1 MTRVR
6 IDGIVKR
13 FGEASALSGVSLE
26 LPPGELFTLLG
37 PSGCGKTTLLRIV
50 AGLLAQDAGSVAFDG
65 VPVDSVP
72 PYRRNIG
79 VVFQSYAI
87 FPHLTVRQNI
97 AYGLRARRMD
107 SERAAA
113 KVVEAARMVQ
123 MEPLLDRMPAA
134 LSGGQQQR
142 VVLARALVIEP
153 RLLLMDEPLSNL
165 DARLRVEMRT
175 VIRRLQRALGI
186 TTLYVTHDQEE
197 ALAISDT
204 IAVMDRGQ
212 VLQTG
217 PPWALYRRAAGP
229 LRRGVPRGDERLR
242 GPAGECGRGGGRRR
256 GGDRLR
262 RVVGGRGG
270 RLGRRSGA
278 GVARD
283 PAGIAQGRA
292 AAGRRGPLEPGGG
305 DGDGGRLSRGRG
317 AVPGRRRAR
326 GLADGGGARPGFRDP
341 STGRGRPCAS
351 GATRPRSGSWRRI
364 RERAGSSARPRG
376 RAATPTAGGS

>member
-6 IDGIVKR
+6 IDGITKR
-13 FGEASALSGVSLE
+13 FGEASALSDVSLE

-50 AGLLAQDAGSVAFDG
+50 AGLLPQDAGSVSFDG

-97 AYGLRARRMD
+97 AYGLRARRME
-107 SERAAA
+107 SGRAEA
-113 KVVEAARMVQ
+113 KVGEAARMVQ
-123 MEPLLDRMPAA
+123 MEALLDRMPAA

-175 VIRRLQRALGI
+175 VIRRLQRTLGI

-204 IAVMDRGQ
+204 IAVMDRGR

-217 PPWALYRRAAGP
+217 PPWALYRAPRNRFVAEFLGGMNILAARLARPAPPEGVTVVETDFGPPWSVAAGGATFAP
-229 LRRGVPRGDERLR
+229 GPVWLGIRPESLRVEPPPGGADGWNRATGTVTEVGYLGAVARYHVEVAPGVSLTVEVHDPEFQT
-242 GPAGECGRGGGRRR
+242 
-256 GGDRLR
+256 LR
-262 RVVGGRGG
+262 RVGETIH
-270 RLGRRSGA
+270 LWC
-278 GVARD
+278 D
-283 PAGIAQGRA
+283 PAKVRI
-292 AAGRRGPLEPGGG
+292 
-305 DGDGGRLSRGRG
+305 
-317 AVPGRRRAR
+317 
-326 GLADGGGARPGFRDP
+326 LAPHP
-341 STGRGRPCAS
+341 
-351 GATRPRSGSWRRI
+351 
-364 RERAGSSARPRG
+364 
-376 RAATPTAGGS
+376 

>member
-1 MTRVR
+1 MTRVH
-6 IDGIVKR
+6 IDGVVKR
-13 FGEASALSGVSLE
+13 FGEAAALNGVSLE

-50 AGLLAQDAGSVAFDG
+50 AGLLAQDAGSVSFDG
-65 VPVDSVP
+65 VPVDSIP

-87 FPHLTVRQNI
+87 FPHLTVRENI

-107 SERAAA
+107 GARSAA
-113 KVVEAARMVQ
+113 KVLEAARMVQ

-175 VIRRLQRALGI
+175 VIRRLQQALGI

-204 IAVMDRGQ
+204 IAVMDHGQ

-217 PPWALYRRAAGP
+217 APWALYGAPRNRFVAEFLGGMNVLRGRLRAGSGAAGAEVETDFGAQWTVAVDGAAAVGAVWLGVRP
-229 LRRGVPRGDERLR
+229 ESLRLEPPSDAAARWNQVTGTVMEVHYLGAVARYQVAVAPEISLTVEVHD
-242 GPAGECGRGGGRRR
+242 PDFQA
-256 GGDRLR
+256 LR
-262 RVVGGRGG
+262 RVGDEL
-270 RLGRRSGA
+270 RLWC
-278 GVARD
+278 D
-283 PAGIAQGRA
+283 PAKV
-292 AAGRRGPLEPGGG
+292 
-305 DGDGGRLSRGRG
+305 RL
-317 AVPGRRRAR
+317 
-326 GLADGGGARPGFRDP
+326 LAPHP
-341 STGRGRPCAS
+341 
-351 GATRPRSGSWRRI
+351 
-364 RERAGSSARPRG
+364 
-376 RAATPTAGGS
+376 